1 MAINDHIS
9 NMLTRIRNAQMAGKK
24 SLEIPSSKM
33 LVSIAAILQE
43 EGYIEGFKYIE
54 DGKQGILRIQLK
66 YSPVYGYAITGLRRV
81 SKPGRR
87 VYVGKDDIPQVKRG
101 YGICILSTSKGVVT
115 GEKAKEMGVGG
126 ELLCE
131 IW

>member
-9 NMLTRIRNAQMAGKK
+9 NMLTRIRNSQMAGKR
-24 SLEIPSSKM
+24 SLELPSSNA
-33 LVSIAAILQE
+33 LVSIASILKE
-43 EGYIEGFKYIE
+43 EGYINEYKYVE
-54 DGKQGILRIQLK
+54 DDKQGKIYITLK
-66 YSPVYGYAITGLRRV
+66 HTPVYGYAISGSRRI

-87 VYVGKDDIPQVKRG
+87 VYVGRDDIPVIKKG
-101 YGICILSTSKGVVT
+101 YGICILSTSKGLLT
-115 GEKAKEMGVGG
+115 GDRAKENGVGG